1 MDGRDGSSVARILL
15 WKSLFKLLYE
25 NGMPNFAD
33 VAKYGISGYQVNS
46 LQSLQELGKT
56 ITDNKPLLIDV
67 NVVRMKT
74 AIPWCLQV
82 EYRSNDRN

>member
-1 MDGRDGSSVARILL
+1 MDGKGWFVSGKNLL

-46 LQSLQELGKT
+46 LQSL
-56 ITDNKPLLIDV
+56 
-67 NVVRMKT
+67 
-74 AIPWCLQV
+74 
-82 EYRSNDRN
+82 